1 MNIAWKFKITTL
13 NDMRTFLSRTAGA
26 TFYSNSNVTFNIKK
40 DHFEIIF
47 RLAKGTNLVI
57 LMLPESEGKVLLLT
71 NWDQFFT
78 RITNHN
84 DPPKMLKMLEK
95 SCPNLVR
102 CFREP
107 DAPVHFFN
115 LPTLGIQA
123 LGMELDIPFQDP
135 YTLLGNTK
143 ILTKAS
149 VLTNYIVEV
158 YQEIMNGCPFD
169 GWKKGLAE
177 LWG

>member
-1 MNIAWKFKITTL
+1 MSKLDAYKY
-13 NDMRTFLSRTAGA
+13 MRTFLSRTAGA
-26 TFYSNSNVTFNIKK
+26 TFYSNSNVTYNIKK

-47 RLAKGTNLVI
+47 RLAKGNYLVV
-57 LMLPESEGKVLLLT
+57 LMLPQPEGKVLLLT

-78 RITNHN
+78 RVTNHD

-95 SCPNLVR
+95 GCPKLVR
-102 CFREP
+102 SFRDP
-107 DAPVHFFN
+107 KAPVHFFN
-115 LPTLGIQA
+115 LPELGLLA

-135 YTLLGNTK
+135 YALLGNTQ

-149 VLTNYIVEV
+149 ELTDYTVEV
-158 YQEIMNGCPFD
+158 FQEIMDGCPFN

-177 LWG
+177 LYG